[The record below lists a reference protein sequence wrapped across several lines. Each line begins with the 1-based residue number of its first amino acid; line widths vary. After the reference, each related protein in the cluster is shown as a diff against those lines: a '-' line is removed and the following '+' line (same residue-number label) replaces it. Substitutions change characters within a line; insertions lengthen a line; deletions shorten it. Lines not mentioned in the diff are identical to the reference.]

1 LLDDIQIDALTED
14 DKKFLDEF
22 TQLELLSMNQ
32 TSLKSLKN
40 FPDAKDL
47 IRVSSLILYAKIITN
62 YC

>member
-1 LLDDIQIDALTED
+1 LLLDEIQIDSLTED

-32 TSLKSLKN
+32 THLKSLKN

-47 IRVSSLILYAKIITN
+47 VRVSR
-62 YC
+62 